1 MKRFLLSILCCLLAV
16 VSGYAE
22 EKEATLTFDN
32 TSKRTTY
39 TGAQQV
45 WEENGITLT
54 NNKAAST
61 TNVGDYA
68 SPARFYKSSEIIVN
82 APGNITN
89 IVFNCSS
96 SSYATALKNSIKEGA
111 VTASGSAVT
120 VTGISTSETFTIS
133 SLTGGQVRMNSLTVT
148 YEVTGSG
155 SEVSKPATP
164 TLTDGGNFVGSM
176 EVEISCATEGAEIYY
191 TTDGTEPTEDSNA
204 YTEAF
209 EITKTTTIKAIAVN
223 EAGASNVATA
233 EYTRVA
239 ATPEIVFDGE
249 GTFKESIEVTIK
261 PADGTTAYYTLNG
274 MTPNKSSEECPEVL
288 TLKADATLQVIAY
301 DVDGYASLVV
311 KQAFKLTSSG
321 ASGSG
326 SSSGTATL
334 VESVGDLEVGDNV
347 VIVATDTDAALSTEQ
362 KSNNRGHIG
371 ITKSNDKSVVTLND
385 NVQILTLEKGT
396 VDGTFAFNTGS
407 GYLYA
412 ASSNNNYLRTQT
424 TNNANGSWSIEI
436 NEGIAKLEAQGTN
449 TRNCM
454 QYNKASNLFACY
466 SSFSQQAISL
476 YKVDISTV
484 EDYVL
489 NVSAAGWA
497 TLYLGYNTVIPE
509 GVTCYAVS
517 SVGDGKVTLTEIEG
531 NNLPANKGVI
541 VKAKEGQYT
550 FEATEDNPTAEV
562 ESLLLGTT
570 KNEYIDKEAYVLGI
584 VDGEVGLYKAQMNG
598 GVFLNNANKAYLPA
612 SALKNAQGASSLKFN
627 FGATTD
633 ISGVATQLKSEV
645 IYDLYGRKV
654 NSATAPGIYIIN
666 GKKVMVK

>member
-22 EKEATLTFDN
+22 EVTATLTFDN

-39 TGAQQV
+39 TNTQQV

-61 TNVGDYA
+61 NAVGDYA

-96 SSYATALKNSIKEGA
+96 SSYATALKSSINIKEGT
-111 VTASGSAVT
+111 VSASGSAVT

-148 YEVTGSG
+148 YEVTG

-239 ATPEIVFDGE
+239 KTPEIVFDGE
-249 GTFKESIEVTIK
+249 GTFEESIEVTIK

-385 NVQILTLEKGT
+385 NVQILTLENGT

-412 ASSNNNYLRTQT
+412 ASSSNNYLRTQT

-436 NEGIAKLEAQGTN
+436 NEGIAKLKAQGTY

-517 SVGDGKVTLTEIEG
+517 GVGDGKVTLTEIEG
-531 NNLPANKGVI
+531 NNLPANTGVI
-541 VKAKEGQYT
+541 VKAEKGEYT
-550 FEATEDNPTAEV
+550 FVVTEEAADEV

-612 SALKNAQGASSLKFN
+612 TALGNAQGASSLKFN

-633 ISGVATQLKSEV
+633 ICGVAAQQKSEV